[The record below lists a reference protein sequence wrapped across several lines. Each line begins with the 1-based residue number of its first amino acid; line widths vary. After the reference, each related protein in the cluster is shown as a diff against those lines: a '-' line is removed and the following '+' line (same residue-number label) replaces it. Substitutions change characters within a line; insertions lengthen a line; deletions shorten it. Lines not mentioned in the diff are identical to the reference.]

1 MRATWDYINQLTD
14 PDEEGFIV
22 SVDLNY
28 KSVAVSVWDGF
39 EFRYATLKQEN
50 HEYDIEEA
58 IDEMIQQFKRELR
71 AYTQKKNFNE
81 AKEEH

>member
-1 MRATWDYINQLTD
+1 MRTTWDYINQLTD
-14 PDEEGFIV
+14 PDDEDFIV

-50 HEYDIEEA
+50 HKYDIEEA
-58 IDEMIQQFKRELR
+58 IDETIQQFKRELR
-71 AYTQKKNFNE
+71 AYAQKKNFNE

>member
-58 IDEMIQQFKRELR
+58 IDETIQQFKRELR